1 VSTADRAL
9 AWIATGPVGRV
20 AAFLGDLVAFASRR
34 LRDRVRERR
43 AR

>member
-1 VSTADRAL
+1 MNTADRAL

-20 AAFLGDLVAFASRR
+20 AAFLGDLVAFALAR

-43 AR
+43 GR